1 MVLTREQKIKNII
14 NKISSKTNV
23 LGKKIKKQKSK
34 AELLRIIMQQVGRNN
49 LLVNEE
55 RDHDRLMRDIKKNT
69 NTLKEYTN
77 VLKRFYKNSKKYTD
91 QELNGMLRGNV
102 QNIVNYVKIF
112 SP

>member
-1 MVLTREQKIKNII
+1 MVLTKEQKIIKKLS
-14 NKISSKTNV
+14 NKINV
-23 LGKKIKKQKSK
+23 LGKKIKQQKSK

-77 VLKRFYKNSKKYTD
+77 VLKRFFKNSKKYTD

>member
-1 MVLTREQKIKNII
+1 MVLTKEQKIIKKLS
-14 NKISSKTNV
+14 NKINV

-55 RDHDRLMRDIKKNT
+55 RDHDKLMRDIKKNT

-77 VLKRFYKNSKKYTD
+77 VLKRFFKNSKKYTD

>member
-1 MVLTREQKIKNII
+1 MVLTREQKILKKLS
-14 NKISSKTNV
+14 NKINV

-34 AELLRIIMQQVGRNN
+34 AEILRIIMQQVGRNN
-49 LLVNEE
+49 LLANEE
-55 RDHDRLMRDIKKNT
+55 RDHNTLMREIKKNT

-91 QELNGMLRGNV
+91 QELNGLLRGNV